1 MTDNNIGLEHV
12 TIKKRIITKS
22 GLSVGA
28 PQANMAKMTV
38 DTPII
43 RDLWGNP
50 YIPGSSIKGKMRSL
64 LEHKYKRIGNRGDP
78 CGCGQPLSVCPIC
91 TIFGP
96 HKNTAHILGPTR
108 IIVRDAPLS
117 QTSQQRMENFAKEG
131 KEFSEVKTET
141 MVSRQTGMAAGG
153 SLRSRERIAAGTE
166 FDLEISLR
174 IFDGDDKK
182 RILEIVNEGLEL
194 LKRDT
199 LGGSGSR
206 GYGWID
212 IQD

>member
-1 MTDNNIGLEHV
+1 MPDNSTGLEYV
-12 TIKKRIITKS
+12 NIKKRIVTKS
-22 GLSVGA
+22 GISVGA
-28 PQANMAKMTV
+28 PQASMAKMTV
-38 DTPII
+38 DTPVI

-64 LEHKYKRIGNRGDP
+64 LEHKYNRIGNRGDP
-78 CGCGQPLSVCPIC
+78 CGCGQPLASCPIC

-96 HKNTAHILGPTR
+96 HKKPDHNLGPTR

-117 QTSQQRMENFAKEG
+117 QMSQQQMVHFANEG

-153 SLRSRERIAAGTE
+153 SLRSRERIAVGTE
-166 FDLEISLR
+166 FALEISLR
-174 IFDGDDKK
+174 IFSGDDKK

-194 LKRDT
+194 LRNDT

-212 IQD
+212 ILD